1 MSLSLRCLPNGQ
13 QPHRGISSEAESY
26 ERGVVSPP
34 YRQFMTG
41 TGCETLEPEFIH
53 CVSLW
58 ETLQEET
65 QQKRQGQRV
74 ESQGNSL
81 LKLQYLGAM

>member
-13 QPHRGISSEAESY
+13 QPQRGISSEAESY
-26 ERGVVSPP
+26 ERGVASPP
-34 YRQFMTG
+34 YGQLMTG

-81 LKLQYLGAM
+81 LKLE